1 MAGLPAFQGTAVGDS
16 SFRYRGFISYSH
28 ADARWAAWLQRQ
40 LERYRV
46 PPRLAGRLHHGQPL
60 PRKLGLFF
68 RDRTELP
75 SSSDLGGTLRQAL
88 ADSQCLIV
96 ICSPAAARSRWV
108 NEEVRQFR
116 ALGRDHAIYSLIV
129 DGEPGDLSG
138 HDCFPP
144 ALLRIGD
151 EQVHELLAA
160 DARPSGDGRRN
171 AVLKIAAAL
180 LGLGFDELRQ
190 RELQRRYRLLAAVS
204 VAALAVA
211 AVTAGLALDAYH
223 ARNEARERQQQA
235 EDLINFMLGDL
246 RDKLQPV
253 GRLDVLD
260 AVAQKAMGYFDTL
273 DRAGTTDGAQ
283 AARARALVEIARIRS
298 AQGNLTAG
306 IAAANEAIKLQREQL
321 RRQPGSVDN
330 LFMLGDALSAAAELQ
345 MNAGQPQAARADY
358 QAFGE
363 TMNQVLSLDRGSR
376 AAREKLADSED
387 QLAMMDIG
395 AADYTPALG
404 HTEAAIAYLQA
415 LHTEAPQQRTVAV
428 SLGQELAWKGYE
440 LYFLGRLKDARAANA
455 QTVAYA
461 RTQLAAAPADMEW
474 LYSLSRFLE
483 HSGAMAEA
491 DGDFDAALHAWSE
504 ADQIN
509 QRLVAHDAQNM
520 EWQAWLGAV
529 QSRLGMLQLKRGE
542 LAQALQL
549 DASSRAVLDSVFH
562 RDPAQLNAR
571 TAYCNALLRSADF
584 ELLQRPRGGEAR
596 RQVEQA
602 LALWQGVEPDDI
614 ARQALLRAHLIQVEL
629 SGPRD
634 AAAQAELKTA
644 RQLLDGIGADA
655 QSHEVLELRAR
666 YAYLDGDLAAGDAY
680 YGKLVASGDR
690 QPFLAR
696 VRASLCR
703 RLDVRQPACATPPAK
718 FGVVAMATGR

>member
-1 MAGLPAFQGTAVGDS
+1 MGDS

-28 ADARWAAWLQRQ
+28 ADARWAAWLQRR

-46 PPRLAGRLHHGQPL
+46 PQRLAGRLHLGQPL
-60 PRKLGLFF
+60 PPKLGKFF

-75 SSSDLGGTLRQAL
+75 SSSDLGSTLRQAL

-96 ICSPAAARSRWV
+96 VCSPAAAASRWV

-116 ALGRDHAIYSLIV
+116 ALGRGHAIYSLIV
-129 DGEPGDLSG
+129 GGEPGGPSG
-138 HDCFPP
+138 QDCFPP
-144 ALLRIGD
+144 ALLRTDDGQAL
-151 EQVHELLAA
+151 EHLAA
-160 DARPSGDGRRN
+160 DARSSGDGRRN
-171 AVLKIAAAL
+171 ALLKIAAAL

-190 RELQRRYRLLAAVS
+190 RELQRRHRQLAAVS
-204 VAALAVA
+204 VAALAIA
-211 AVTAGLALDAYH
+211 AITAGLALEAYR
-223 ARNEARERQQQA
+223 ARNEARQRQQQA

-273 DRAGTTDGAQ
+273 DRAGATDSAQ

-298 AQGNLTAG
+298 AQGNLGAG
-306 IAAANEAIKLQREQL
+306 IAAANEAIRLQREQL
-321 RRQPGSVDN
+321 RRKPGSVDD

-363 TMNQVLSLDRGSR
+363 TMNQVLALDRGSR
-376 AAREKLADSED
+376 AAREKLADTED

-395 AADYTPALG
+395 AADYAPALR
-404 HTEAAIAYLQA
+404 HTGAAIAYLQA
-415 LHTEAPQQRTVAV
+415 LHGEAPQQRTVAV

-461 RTQLAAAPADMEW
+461 RTQLAANAADMDW
-474 LYSLSRFLE
+474 QYSLSRFLE

-491 DGDFDAALHAWSE
+491 DGDFDAALRDWDE
-504 ADQIN
+504 ADGIN
-509 QRLVAHDAQNM
+509 QRLVAHDPQNL

-529 QSRLGMLQLKRGE
+529 QARLGVLQLKRGE
-542 LAQALQL
+542 LARALQL
-549 DASSRAVLDSVFH
+549 DAGSRGILDRVFR

-571 TAYCNALLRSADF
+571 TAYCNALLRSADID
-584 ELLQRPRGGEAR
+584 LLQRPRGEAA
-596 RQVEQA
+596 RQDAAQA
-602 LALWQGVEPDDI
+602 LALWQGIEPDDI
-614 ARQALLRAHLIQVEL
+614 ARQAILRAHLIQAEL
-629 SGPRD
+629 AGPRD
-634 AAAQAELKTA
+634 AAAQAELQA
-644 RQLLDGIGADA
+644 AHQLLDGIGADA

-666 YAYLDGDLAAGDAY
+666 YAYLGGDLAAGDAY
-680 YGKLVASGDR
+680 FGKLVASGDR

-696 VRASLCR
+696 VRAGLCR
-703 RLDVRQPACATPPAK
+703 RLDAHQPACAAPPAAL
-718 FGVVAMATGR
+718 GVVAVAAGR